1 MRYETA
7 AICRRVHLWDQTKA
21 LPPSGQG
28 TPECSPCKSS
38 LVPSNQSSPARHAS
52 GHLDHVPM
60 ACCLADH
67 DKATWELTPKT
78 VKDCISPSQ
87 ACKHHIYEPALQCVH
102 AGGSGHHRT
111 AVPKPLL
118 QSDGFHGD
126 CNTSLPVHAAEA
138 SSPAHM
144 APDLGC
150 PQDAPKLLT
159 PNRKT
164 LVRGS

>member
-1 MRYETA
+1 M
-7 AICRRVHLWDQTKA
+7 WDQTKA

-38 LVPSNQSSPARHAS
+38 LVPSNQSSPARNAC

-67 DKATWELTPKT
+67 DRETWEWTPTT
-78 VKDCISPSQ
+78 VNHCNSPSKTW
-87 ACKHHIYEPALQCVH
+87 KHQIH
-102 AGGSGHHRT
+102 ATAVECAHAVFSDQHRT

-118 QSDGFHGD
+118 QNEGIHGIR
-126 CNTSLPVHAAEA
+126 NRSSPSSSPSHGTEA

-164 LVRGS
+164 LVRSF